1 MRNNKGRGQWRP
13 ELNVN
18 MDYLVCSF
26 IKICLV
32 KYIIPNCSI
41 NWVIYL
47 FLLKCARQQQGT
59 NWCGYYACDYL
70 HIMTPWGKAT
80 DEDTRVH
87 TNRSLV
93 HFHICTNAHDVN
105 LFFLNDRCLKWG
117 MNVTLLI
124 RSTPCAS
131 SSPDSFWTRS
141 WILEASS
148 TTTVTSIEDFHLP
161 PEGQGPVVGLQT
173 WLVHL

>member
-1 MRNNKGRGQWRP
+1 
-13 ELNVN
+13 
-18 MDYLVCSF
+18 MDYPVCSF

-32 KYIIPNCSI
+32 KYIIPNCST

-59 NWCGYYACDYL
+59 DWCGYYVCDYL
-70 HIMTPWGKAT
+70 HIMTPCGKTT
-80 DEDTRVH
+80 DEEMRVRPNCWLVYFH
-87 TNRSLV
+87 NYTN
-93 HFHICTNAHDVN
+93 THDVN
-105 LFFLNDRCLKWG
+105 PFFLNNRCLKWV

-124 RSTPCAS
+124 GSTPCAS

-148 TTTVTSIEDFHLP
+148 TTTVTSIEDFHRA
-161 PEGQGPVVGLQT
+161 PEGTSSWTTNMTRTFINIFKRYALMFVNL
-173 WLVHL
+173 